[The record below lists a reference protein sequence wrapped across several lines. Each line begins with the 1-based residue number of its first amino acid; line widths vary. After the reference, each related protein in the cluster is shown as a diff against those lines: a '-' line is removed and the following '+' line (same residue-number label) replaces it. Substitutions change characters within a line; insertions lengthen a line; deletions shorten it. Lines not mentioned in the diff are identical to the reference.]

1 MAESSEL
8 QHFIVAYI
16 PSVWA
21 LELLLLLRA
30 DPARCWSPA
39 DLLKELRASTSLV
52 NENLS
57 HFERHGLALK
67 EDVGWRFAPAS
78 PHLET
83 LAAELAALYRERP
96 MYTIGLIARPDPLRA
111 LADAFRIKRD
121 ET

>member
-1 MAESSEL
+1 MADETEIG
-8 QHFIVAYI
+8 QFIRTYV

-30 DPARCWSPA
+30 DPARRWSPA
-39 DLLKELRASTSLV
+39 ELLKELRASTNLV
-52 NENLS
+52 NENLAR
-57 HFERHGLALK
+57 FYAQGLALQ
-67 EDVGWRFAPAS
+67 DDAGWHFAPAN
-78 PHLET
+78 PHLEA

-96 MYTIGLIARPDPLRA
+96 MHTIGLIARPDPLRA

>member
-8 QHFIVAYI
+8 QQFIVAYI

-30 DPARCWSPA
+30 DPARLWSPT

-52 NENLS
+52 DENLS

>member
-1 MAESSEL
+1 VADESDIS
-8 QHFIVAYI
+8 QFIRAYI

-21 LELLLLLRA
+21 LELLLLLQSDRA
-30 DPARCWSPA
+30 RRWSPA
-39 DLLKELRASTSLV
+39 ELLKELRASTSLV
-52 NENLS
+52 DENLA

-67 EDVGWRFAPAS
+67 DEQGWHFAPAS

-83 LAAELAALYRERP
+83 LAGQLAALYRERP
-96 MYTIGLIARPDPLRA
+96 MHTIGMISRPDPLRA

>member
-1 MAESSEL
+1 VTDEPEIA
-8 QHFIVAYI
+8 QFIHAYI

-30 DPARCWSPA
+30 DPARRWSPGE
-39 DLLKELRASTSLV
+39 LLKELRASTKLV
-52 NENLS
+52 DENLA

-67 EDVGWRFAPAS
+67 DEAGWHFAPAS
-78 PHLET
+78 AHLES

-96 MYTIGLIARPDPLRA
+96 MHTIGLIARPDPLQS
-111 LADAFRIKRD
+111 LANAFRIKRD

>member
-1 MAESSEL
+1 VADETDIAR
-8 QHFIVAYI
+8 FIRTYI

-30 DPARCWSPA
+30 DPARRWSPA
-39 DLLKELRASTSLV
+39 GLLKELRASTSLV
-52 NENLS
+52 DENLA
-57 HFERHGLALK
+57 HFYAHGLALK
-67 EDVGWRFAPAS
+67 DDQGWHFAPAN
-78 PHLET
+78 PHLEA

>member
-1 MAESSEL
+1 VAESSEL
-8 QHFIVAYI
+8 QQFIVAYI

-30 DPARCWSPA
+30 DPARRWSPT

-52 NENLS
+52 DENLS

>member
-1 MAESSEL
+1 VADEL
-8 QHFIVAYI
+8 EIIQFIRTYI

-30 DPARCWSPA
+30 DPARRWSPA
-39 DLLKELRASTSLV
+39 ELLKELRASTSLV
-52 NENLS
+52 NENLTR
-57 HFERHGLALK
+57 FDRHGLALR
-67 EDVGWRFAPAS
+67 DDQGWHFAPAS

-83 LAAELAALYRERP
+83 LAAGLAALYRERP
-96 MYTIGLIARPDPLRA
+96 IYTIGLISRPDPLQA